1 MLRVTLR
8 IGGFGHLT
16 SKTQA
21 IREVGKE
28 LGRRAL
34 IAAAARAR
42 ARADGYRLPDRLRTL
57 THDIRSPTNK

>member
-8 IGGFGHLT
+8 MGGFGHLT

-42 ARADGYRLPDRLRTL
+42 ADGYRLPDRLRTL
-57 THDIRSPTNK
+57 THDTRSPTNK